1 MGTPAFSVRG
11 YEVTT
16 TGKKPNV
23 FHVPELLAIVATAAR
38 LGKKVEVTVSGV
50 GDAAQVDFRFVDTAP
65 SVPNDLVY

>member
-1 MGTPAFSVRG
+1 MRG
-11 YEVTT
+11 YDVTT
-16 TGKKPNV
+16 TGKKPNA
-23 FHVPELLAIVATAAR
+23 FNVPELLAIIGTAAK